1 VTTHLRARALQAG
14 ALLVLVGGML
24 AVASAPA
31 QADGEPTVNI
41 TSLSATANIPSG
53 SAFTVTY
60 QITNPLK
67 ATDIRFGLEVTG
79 VSCPGQGCS
88 PKVTVPA
95 GTTSPPITA
104 QVTAPKVDPG
114 QTKTVT
120 ITVTATADGSGKS
133 GKDSQDVTVRGADK
147 PQTVRQISGRV
158 KDQGGQPLAGA
169 SVGIADGANHRYD
182 TVTNDDGRYSFNSSD
197 DKPILAGP
205 ISVAAVKNGYKTV
218 TQRVNGDAGKTVNV
232 GLVMVSTTASASPSP
247 SASPTPS
254 PTPADEATDGAAGD
268 EPTDAATDATD
279 LNNAANK
286 DDGGSSLLFI
296 IIGGLLVAAGVGAIV
311 LVIMRRRSAGDDPD
325 DLDGGGGPP
334 GVVPPSGGRYQGLP
348 DATRIAAPMGARGND
363 ATMIT
368 NRAGAA
374 SLADQPTMLQQAVP
388 ADDEFPDPYGAP
400 SAQPHG
406 GYAGPGGYGTTA
418 APAAAPATGGYGAA
432 ANPYSA
438 APEYGAAQAPAP
450 AYGDD
455 GYGTSPYSRPAA
467 PADDPYAAY
476 GAPNN
481 GYGGDQAQRF
491 DEPTGMYRP
500 EEIGGYDQRGYQ
512 PEPEY
517 PPAPPN
523 GRQGRPDSTGA
534 YQPGGYQPAADYG
547 QEPDQGGYGGWNA
560 PADGIDNG
568 SNAYGPPPANGGYG
582 AAGNAYEAPARGG
595 AAYGAPATG
604 GSPYGAP
611 ADNGY
616 GDEGGYD
623 QRPAYGRGQPPTGGY
638 GAAQPPA
645 GGYGAAQPPAGGYGA
660 AQPPAGGYGAAQP
673 PAGGY
678 GAAQPP
684 AGGYGGQPQGGYGG
698 QPDGY
703 GTQGG
708 YDDQAGYGG
717 APGQTGQADQDG
729 YYGADQGGGR
739 HGGRSRQQ
747 PPPDSA
753 HPGQRRPLDWLDD

>member
-1 VTTHLRARALQAG
+1 
-14 ALLVLVGGML
+14 VLVGGML

-31 QADGEPTVNI
+31 QAAVAPTVQI
-41 TSLSATANIPSG
+41 TTLSATNVSSG
-53 SAFTVTY
+53 GTFTVTY
-60 QITNPLK
+60 VVGNPLG
-67 ATDIRFGLEVTG
+67 ATDDSINVEVTG
-79 VSCPGQGCS
+79 MSCPGSGCS
-88 PKVTVPA
+88 PEITIAPGKN
-95 GTTSPPITA
+95 GDPITA
-104 QVTAPKVDPG
+104 QVTAPRVDPG
-114 QTKTVT
+114 QTKKVT
-120 ITVTATADGSGKS
+120 ITVTATSDGPS
-133 GKDSQDVTVRGADK
+133 GKDSREVTVRGADK
-147 PQTVRQISGRV
+147 PQTVRQLSGRV
-158 KDQGGQPLAGA
+158 KDQAGEPLAGA
-169 SVGIADGANHRYD
+169 SVGIQDGANHRYD

-197 DKPILAGP
+197 DKPILAGA

-232 GLVMVSTTASASPSP
+232 ALVMVSTTAS
-247 SASPTPS
+247 PS
-254 PTPADEATDGAAGD
+254 PTPAVSPTPGPTPTEEATDDAAGD
-268 EPTDAATDATD
+268 EPTEAATDATD

-286 DDGGSSLLFI
+286 DDGGGSLLFI

-348 DATRIAAPMGARGND
+348 DATRVAAPMGARGND

-418 APAAAPATGGYGAA
+418 AAAAAPATGAYGAA
-432 ANPYSA
+432 ANPYGA
-438 APEYGAAQAPAP
+438 APQYGAAQAPAP

-455 GYGTSPYSRPAA
+455 GYGTAPYNRPAA
-467 PADDPYAAY
+467 QPDDPYAAY
-476 GAPNN
+476 GASGN
-481 GYGGDQAQRF
+481 GYGGEEPQRF

-500 EEIGGYDQRGYQ
+500 DGNGGYDQRGYQ

-517 PPAPPN
+517 PPAPPA
-523 GRQGRPDSTGA
+523 RPDPTGA
-534 YQPGGYQPAADYG
+534 YQPGGYQAAGGYG

-568 SNAYGPPPANGGYG
+568 NNAYGPPSANGGYG
-582 AAGNAYEAPARGG
+582 AAGNAYGAPAGGG
-595 AAYGAPATG
+595 AAYGAPATGGSPYGAPDSGAPAG

-623 QRPAYGRGQPPTGGY
+623 QRPAYGRGQPPAGGYGAAQPPPGGGY

-645 GGYGAAQPPAGGYGA
+645 GGGYG
-660 AQPPAGGYGAAQP
+660 P
-673 PAGGY
+673 
-678 GAAQPP
+678 AQPP

-703 GTQGG
+703 GTPPGG

-717 APGQTGQADQDG
+717 APGQSGQADQDG

-747 PPPDSA
+747 PPPES
-753 HPGQRRPLDWLDD
+753 GQRRPLDWLDD